1 MFNRFLH
8 ALQFLTVL
16 PVPTQSVSDD
26 TYHQTM
32 GWYPAA
38 GIVIGLM
45 TAGVYWLMVQKLPV
59 QMSVLTA
66 LFFQFFMTGGL
77 HLDGLADTFDGCMS
91 GRDRI
96 RKLEIMKDSRLGT
109 HGALILLFVLLF
121 KLTAY
126 TALPDH
132 LRIVCLI
139 LAPVTGRLALVLGAW
154 KGVYARENGLGNLFI
169 GKITLS
175 EVFVALGV
183 CMGALAVTRQIVMG
197 FALLAI
203 LVTVVL
209 GRYIITRLLG
219 GMTGDTLGALSE
231 MSEVVFLMVVLLTC

>member
-8 ALQFLTVL
+8 ALQFLTIL

-32 GWYPAA
+32 GWYSAA

-45 TAGVYWLMVQKLPV
+45 TAGIYWLIVQQLPV
-59 QMSVLTA
+59 QMGVLTA
-66 LFFQFFMTGGL
+66 LFFQFFLTGGL

-91 GRDRI
+91 GRDRN

-126 TALPDH
+126 TALPGH
-132 LRIVCLI
+132 LRVTCLV
-139 LAPVTGRLALVLGAW
+139 LAPVMGRLALVLGAW
-154 KGVYARENGLGNLFI
+154 KSVYARENGLGNLFI
-169 GKITLS
+169 GKITLF
-175 EVFVALGV
+175 EVILALGV
-183 CMGALAVTRQIVMG
+183 CMGALVATRQIAMG
-197 FALLAI
+197 GALLAI
-203 LVTVVL
+203 LMTVAL
-209 GRYIITRLLG
+209 GRHIITRLLG

-231 MSEVVFLMVVLLTC
+231 ISEVVFLMIVLLAH